1 MKLPAPS
8 TEAGR
13 DGGQAL
19 PRVRGGPSPPPWRS
33 PSQLAAPWQ
42 RLYLRPEP
50 HGQSALRLTGGTA
63 PGLWVGRLAA
73 EAAATGGPTGTGVT
87 DAGTVS
93 APTAAGGTPSGGPA
107 T

>member
-1 MKLPAPS
+1 MKLPAPA
-8 TEAGR
+8 TEGGR

-19 PRVRGGPSPPPWRS
+19 PRVRGEPSPPPWRS

-50 HGQSALRLTGGTA
+50 HRQSALRLTGGAA
-63 PGLWVGRLAA
+63 PGLGVGGLAGG
-73 EAAATGGPTGTGVT
+73 AAATGGPTGTGFT

-93 APTAAGGTPSGGPA
+93 APTAAVGPA
-107 T
+107 SG